1 MALIQCI
8 ECGKEISS
16 TAEHCP
22 YCGIPL
28 KVMISSYMPQPEHK
42 TVLNKQGSTQSQPEE
57 SVQQY
62 QTQPG
67 QFVQQYQQTQPSPQ
81 PGQQYQYTQQSPQP
95 VQQYQY
101 TQQSS
106 QQKPEKKPISFT
118 KPAITLV
125 ICIVLDL
132 ICSFA
137 GDAIGGIV
145 GANIFGL
152 GELIEIVGAGA
163 FILIIVRVVEYGYR
177 KLKK

>member
-42 TVLNKQGSTQSQPEE
+42 TVPNKQGSTQSQPEE

-81 PGQQYQYTQQSPQP
+81 PGQQYQYTQQS
-95 VQQYQY
+95 
-101 TQQSS
+101 S

-118 KPAITLV
+118 KPLIVFAI
-125 ICIVLDL
+125 CMVLDL
-132 ICSFA
+132 IFKYVGASV
-137 GDAIGGIV
+137 GGIV
-145 GANIFGL
+145 SANIIGFSD
-152 GELIEIVGAGA
+152 LIIVLIGDGA
-163 FILIIVRVVEYGYR
+163 FILLIVRLVQWVYR